1 LSWRL
6 PGCPPRFCPLC
17 PPRPRRRPPC
27 RLLIKCLRPYAVVLT
42 PWPSGYRVGVAG
54 SWPSRSGLCAHSA

>member
-1 LSWRL
+1 LPRWRLSWRF

-27 RLLIKCLRPYAVVLT
+27 RWLIKCLRPYAVIL
-42 PWPSGYRVGVAG
+42 WPLG
-54 SWPSRSGLCAHSA
+54 H